1 MAETHIPRQENAAP
15 RLGLPAFFGRLER
28 LLWNVAAEP
37 GDTDEAQLQKAS
49 FLSAMSLVA
58 IMAIAWGVTYL
69 LFGEVVAAAIPL
81 SYTVVFFSSMGT
93 IKLFPSYAAFRTFQI
108 FIMLLLPFLLMLA
121 LGGFV
126 TSSAVVTWSLLAPLA
141 AVLFTGRR
149 QGLLWFAAF
158 ALLLILGVV
167 LEPAV
172 QKESDIPLVV
182 RNVFFAMN
190 LGAPSLTAIGLV
202 LYFFSQRNAAMAALQ
217 EEQAKSE
224 QLLLNVLPQEIAE
237 QLKNGQST
245 VAKDFEAVSV
255 LFADI
260 VGSTGLALELPPQK
274 LVDTLNELFSHFDS
288 LVEKYGLEKIRTM
301 GDSYMVASGVPKPRP
316 DHAQALASMA
326 LEMRD
331 YLLERPSTTKE
342 PLQFRIGVNSGPA
355 IAGIIGHTKFHY
367 DIWGDAVNTASRM
380 ESHGVPG
387 RVQISQAT
395 YELLKD
401 EFTCVSRGVIDVKG
415 KGEMETWFLE
425 GRRGAAAGG

>member
-1 MAETHIPRQENAAP
+1 MAETHIPTQENAAP
-15 RLGLPAFFGRLER
+15 RLGMPALFGRLER

-37 GDTDEAQLQKAS
+37 GDTDETRLQKAS
-49 FLSAMSLVA
+49 FLAAMSLVA
-58 IMAIAWGVTYL
+58 TLAVLWGVIYL
-69 LFGEVVAAAIPL
+69 LFGAVVAAAIPL
-81 SYTVVFFSSMGT
+81 SYTVVFFLSLGT
-93 IKLFPSYAAFRTFQI
+93 IKLFPSYAAFRTFQL
-108 FIMLLLPFLLMLA
+108 FLMLFLPFLLMLA

-126 TSSAVVTWSLLAPLA
+126 TSSAVITWSLLAPLA
-141 AVLFTGRR
+141 AVLFTGPR

-158 ALLLILGVV
+158 VLLLVLGVV
-167 LEPAV
+167 LEPV
-172 QKESDIPLVV
+172 MQRESEIPLVV
-182 RNVFFAMN
+182 RNIFFAMN

-202 LYFFSQRNAAMAALQ
+202 LYFFSQRNAALAALLK
-217 EEQAKSE
+217 EQAKSE
-224 QLLLNVLPQEIAE
+224 QLLLNVLPKEIAE

-245 VAKDFEAVSV
+245 VAEDFEAVSV

-260 VGSTGLALELPPQK
+260 VGSTGLAMELPPQQ
-274 LVDTLNELFSHFDS
+274 LVDTLNELFSKFDS
-288 LVEKYGLEKIRTM
+288 MVEKYGLEKIRTM
-301 GDSYMVASGVPKPRP
+301 GDSYMVASGVPKPRE

-331 YLLERPSTTKE
+331 YLLACPSNTKE
-342 PLQFRIGVNSGPA
+342 PLQFRIDINSGPA

-401 EFTCVSRGVIDVKG
+401 DFTCEPRGVIDIKG
-415 KGEMETWFLE
+415 KDEMETWFLE
-425 GRRGAAAGG
+425 VPLT

>member
-1 MAETHIPRQENAAP
+1 MAETHIPRQENMAP
-15 RLGLPAFFGRLER
+15 RLGLPLFFGRLER

-37 GDTDEAQLQKAS
+37 GDSDEARLQKAS
-49 FLSAMSLVA
+49 FLAAMTLVA
-58 IMAIAWGVTYL
+58 TLAILWGSIYL
-69 LFGEVVAAAIPL
+69 IFGVVVAAAIPL
-81 SYTVVFFSSMGT
+81 SYTVVFVSSIGL
-93 IKLFPSYAAFRTFQI
+93 IRLFPSYTAFRSFQLLM
-108 FIMLLLPFLLMLA
+108 MLLLPFLLMLA

-158 ALLLILGVV
+158 IVLLVIGVA

-172 QKESDIPLVV
+172 PGTSGIPIVM

-190 LGAPSLTAIGLV
+190 LGGPSLTAIGLV

-245 VAKDFEAVSV
+245 VAEDFEAVSV

-260 VGSTGLALELPPQK
+260 VGSTGLAIELPPQQ
-274 LVDTLNELFSHFDS
+274 LVDTLNEVFSEFDS
-288 LVEKYGLEKIRTM
+288 MVEKYGLEKIRTM
-301 GDSYMVASGVPKPRP
+301 GDSYMVASGVPKPRS

-342 PLQFRIGVNSGPA
+342 PLQFRIGINSGPA

-401 EFTCVSRGVIDVKG
+401 EFICASRGVVDIKG

-425 GRRGAAAGG
+425 GPRP

>member
-1 MAETHIPRQENAAP
+1 MAETQIPVQESAAP
-15 RLGLPAFFGRLER
+15 RLGLPALFGRLER

-37 GDTDEAQLQKAS
+37 GDSDETRLQKAT
-49 FLSAMSLVA
+49 FLASNALVA
-58 IMAIAWGVTYL
+58 TLAILWGAIYL
-69 LFGEVVAAAIPL
+69 LFDEVIAAAIPL
-81 SYTVVFFSSMGT
+81 SFSAIFFLSLGL
-93 IKLFPSYAAFRTFQI
+93 IRLFPSYATFRTFQL
-108 FIMLLLPFLLMLA
+108 FIMLLLPFLLMIA

-126 TSSAVVTWSLLAPLA
+126 TSSAVITWSLLAPLA

-149 QGLLWFAAF
+149 QGLVWFAGF
-158 ALLLILGVV
+158 IVLLVLGVI
-167 LEPAV
+167 LEPV
-172 QKESDIPLVV
+172 VRSDNDIPLVV
-182 RNVFFAMN
+182 RNIFFAMN
-190 LGAPSLTAIGLV
+190 IGTPSLTAIGLV
-202 LYFFSQRNAAMAALQ
+202 LYFFSQRNAAMAALL

-245 VAKDFEAVSV
+245 VAEDFEAVSV

-260 VGSTGLALELPPQK
+260 VGSTGLAMELPPQQ
-274 LVDTLNELFSHFDS
+274 LVDTLNELFSEFDS
-288 LVEKYGLEKIRTM
+288 MVEKYGLEKIRTM
-301 GDSYMVASGVPKPRP
+301 GDSYMVASGVPKPRQ

-331 YLLERPSTTKE
+331 YLLARPSNTKE
-342 PLQFRIGVNSGPA
+342 PLQFRIGINSGPA

-387 RVQISQAT
+387 RVQISRAT
-395 YELLKD
+395 YDLLKD
-401 EFTCVSRGVIDVKG
+401 EFTCESRGVVDIKG

-425 GRRGAAAGG
+425 ERQG